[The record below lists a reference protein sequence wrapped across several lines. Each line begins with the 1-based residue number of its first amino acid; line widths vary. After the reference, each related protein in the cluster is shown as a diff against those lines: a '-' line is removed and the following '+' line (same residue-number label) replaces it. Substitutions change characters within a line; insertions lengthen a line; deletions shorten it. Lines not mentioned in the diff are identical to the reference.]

1 MDQKIIVRRA
11 TLGDAEIITGLN
23 RAMALETEGITLA
36 EETSAYGVRQP
47 FKDPS
52 LGLYIVAQCD
62 ESIVGSLMITTE
74 WSDWRGGDFWWIQSV
89 YIRPEFRRQGVYRSL
104 YRFVQELVA
113 ADPGVCGVRLYAELD
128 NKRAQKTYKVL
139 GMEQLD
145 YIMFEQLKDGL
156 EFLQ

>member
-1 MDQKIIVRRA
+1 MAQEIIVRRA
-11 TLGDAEIITGLN
+11 TERDAEIIIGFN
-23 RAMALETEGITLA
+23 RAMALEAEGITLA

-52 LGLYIVAQCD
+52 LGFYIAAECD
-62 ESIVGSLMITTE
+62 GLIVGSLMITTE
-74 WSDWRGGDFWWIQSV
+74 WSDWRGGDFWCIQSV
-89 YIRPEFRRQGVYRSL
+89 YVRPEFRRQGVYRSL

-113 ADPGVCGVRLYAELD
+113 ADPNVCGLRLYTELD
-128 NKRAQKTYKVL
+128 NKRAQKTYKAM

-145 YIMFEQLKDGL
+145 YMMFEQLKDGL